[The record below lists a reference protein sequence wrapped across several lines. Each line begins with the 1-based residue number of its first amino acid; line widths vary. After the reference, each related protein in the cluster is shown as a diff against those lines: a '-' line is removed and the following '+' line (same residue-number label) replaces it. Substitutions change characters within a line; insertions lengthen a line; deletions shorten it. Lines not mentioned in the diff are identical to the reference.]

1 MSHRLILLVDKIFFE
16 RPPVSP
22 ASPTTRMR
30 TLSMASA
37 SEALGT
43 EEDPAAPVRDDH
55 IGRATGEVGK
65 EKRRREDEE
74 EEEVLNSV
82 C

>member
-1 MSHRLILLVDKIFFE
+1 LSATHRLQHRATGKDNDV
-16 RPPVSP
+16 RPPSP

-43 EEDPAAPVRDDH
+43 DDPAPVRDDH
-55 IGRATGEVGK
+55 IDLEC
-65 EKRRREDEE
+65 EKRGKGARGRE
-74 EEEVLNSV
+74 NCFFSF
-82 C
+82 

>member
-1 MSHRLILLVDKIFFE
+1 MSGASPSMICVKREKASTSLFL
-16 RPPVSP
+16 P

-43 EEDPAAPVRDDH
+43 DDPAPVRDDH
-55 IGRATGEVGK
+55 IDLEC
-65 EKRRREDEE
+65 EKRGKGARGRE
-74 EEEVLNSV
+74 NCFFSF
-82 C
+82 